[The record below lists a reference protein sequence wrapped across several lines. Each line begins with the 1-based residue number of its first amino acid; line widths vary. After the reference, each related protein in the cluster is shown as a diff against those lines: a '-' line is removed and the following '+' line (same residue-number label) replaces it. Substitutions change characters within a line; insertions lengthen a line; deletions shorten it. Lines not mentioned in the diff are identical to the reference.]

1 MKETVLIT
9 GATRGLGYCLANKFE
24 EEGHSI
30 FRHMGKTH
38 YDLKDLNSI
47 SKLASE
53 AKEFGVSL
61 LINNAGLLCPGIKFS
76 DYSKKQISEMLD
88 INLKAPILLTSM
100 LLDNLNGLIN
110 INSIIG
116 LEFKPYRTIYSATK
130 WGLRGF
136 SNSLRMEKNDINVL
150 DVYTSRF
157 QDPDNSKCMDINKV
171 VNSIYD
177 SYINKENELIMDGR
191 PSSFRN
197 LKSS

>member
-9 GATRGLGYCLANKFE
+9 GASKGLGYLLANKFE
-24 EEGHSI
+24 EEGHLI
-30 FRHMGKTH
+30 MRHMGKKH
-38 YDLKDLNSI
+38 HDLQDANHI

-53 AKEFGVSL
+53 AKALGVEL
-61 LINNAGLLCPGIKFS
+61 LINNAGVLCPGIEFKE
-76 DYSKKQISEMLD
+76 YSQEQINAIID

-100 LLDNLNGLIN
+100 LFDNLKGLIN

-116 LEFKPYRTIYSATK
+116 MEFKSHRTIYSATK

-136 SNSLRMEKNDINVL
+136 SNSLKLEANDFNVL

-157 QDPDNSKCMDINKV
+157 SDRDKSKCMDINKV

-177 SYINKENELIMDGR
+177 AYINNENELIIDGR
-191 PSSFRN
+191 PPV
-197 LKSS
+197 KK